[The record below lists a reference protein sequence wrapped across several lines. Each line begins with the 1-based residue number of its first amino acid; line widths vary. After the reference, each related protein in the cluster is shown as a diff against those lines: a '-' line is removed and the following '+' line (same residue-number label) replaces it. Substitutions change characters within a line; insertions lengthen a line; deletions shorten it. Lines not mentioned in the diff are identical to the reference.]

1 MRKNNIE
8 DMDVTEI
15 LTLVK
20 EEICD
25 SVCKYQEGFDKN
37 QITKDELDI
46 MCANCCT
53 RRIKR

>member
-15 LTLVK
+15 LTLIK

-25 SVCKYQEGFDKN
+25 YICKYQESFNKN
-37 QITKDELDI
+37 QMTKDELDI
-46 MCANCCT
+46 KCANCCA